1 MYWPGSSELALS
13 LLIGCTAKATL
24 VLTLT
29 AVAAWA
35 MRGCSAAMRHHAWSL
50 GIASSLALPILTLLL
65 PSWRSVTLGNA
76 AGFWSA
82 ARAVGGNVNLP
93 KLPSTVID
101 AAAGSPLSGRLLGLA
116 LLFWTLGV
124 FFVAVKLF
132 AGLARLAW
140 VSARSASVV
149 PIVEDGWAQIVS
161 SECKRLRIARP
172 VQILLSVDP
181 ASMPLTWG
189 FLRPRILLPA
199 GAMEWSPERRRTVL
213 SHELAH
219 IARHDWLA
227 QIFAELT
234 RAIYWPHPLVWFAA
248 ARLRSESER
257 ACDDSVLNSGVDP
270 SRYANQLLE
279 LARALKNAHRTWS
292 TALAIARPS
301 NLERRFIAMLN
312 PNLNHGGIS
321 RRTGLLLK
329 VAALCVLLPLAA
341 LRLPGQSLS
350 GKFTGTIF
358 DPSDGAIPNATIV
371 MTNHKANTIDMTASD
386 AEGNFV
392 FNALP
397 AGEYEMKVLKPGFA
411 TYFAPQVAL
420 EPGRDLA
427 MTAKLNIG
435 GLNETV
441 DVQAEGSAKA
451 AQAAQAAEAEAKLK
465 AGIRTDTVG
474 VQTEGSAKAAQALE
488 AEAKAKAKRI
498 RIGGNVE
505 AAKIIT
511 KVQPVYPE
519 SAKAAGAQGT
529 VLLYAVVGMDGKP
542 LQLQV
547 LNSQVNPDLA
557 RAAVE
562 AVSQWRYQ
570 PTLLNG
576 EPVEIDTTI
585 QVRFT
590 LQP

>member
-1 MYWPGSSELALS
+1 MHWPGSSELALS
-13 LLIGCTAKATL
+13 FLISCTVKATL

-29 AVAAWA
+29 AVVARA
-35 MRGCSAAMRHHAWSL
+35 MRRNSAAMRHHAWVL
-50 GIASSLALPILTLLL
+50 GIACALALPMFTLLL
-65 PSWRSVTLGNA
+65 PSWHSATLGNA
-76 AGFWSA
+76 ARFWSA
-82 ARAVGGNVNLP
+82 ASAAGGSVPVP

-101 AAAGSPLSGRLLGLA
+101 AVSASPLSGRLLGLTLLWWA
-116 LLFWTLGV
+116 LGALFIV
-124 FFVAVKLF
+124 VKLL

-140 VSARSASVV
+140 VSARTASVV
-149 PIVEDGWAQIVS
+149 PIVEDSWAQIVS
-161 SECKRLRIARP
+161 SQCKRLRIARP
-172 VQILLSVDP
+172 VRILLSADP

-189 FLRPRILLPA
+189 SVRPRILLPA
-199 GAMEWSPERRRTVL
+199 GALEWSPDRRRTVL

-227 QIFAELT
+227 QICAELT
-234 RAIYWPHPLVWFAA
+234 RAVYWFHPLMWFAA
-248 ARLRSESER
+248 AKLRSESER

-270 SRYANQLLE
+270 SHYANQLLE
-279 LARALKNAHRTWS
+279 LARTLKNAHRGWS

-312 PNLNHGGIS
+312 PNLNREGIS

-329 VAALCVLLPLAA
+329 IAALCLLLPLAA
-341 LRLPGQSLS
+341 LRLPGQNLS

-371 MTNHKANTIDMTASD
+371 MTNHKANTVDMTTSN

-411 TYFAPQVAL
+411 AYRAPQVVL
-420 EPGRDLA
+420 EAGRDLA
-427 MTAKLNIG
+427 LNVKLDIG
-435 GLNETV
+435 AITDNV
-441 DVQAEGSAKA
+441 DVVYRDKHYAID
-451 AQAAQAAEAEAKLK
+451 AQHENSAEAK
-465 AGIRTDTVG
+465 
-474 VQTEGSAKAAQALE
+474 EAAE
-488 AEAKAKAKRI
+488 REAKAKSMRI

-511 KVQPVYPE
+511 KVQPIYPE
-519 SAKAAGAQGT
+519 TAKAAGAQGN
-529 VLLYAVVGMDGKP
+529 VLLHAVVSKDGKP
-542 LQLQV
+542 LSLQV

-576 EPVEIDTTI
+576 EPVEVDTTI
-585 QVRFT
+585 QVKFT
-590 LQP
+590 LLP